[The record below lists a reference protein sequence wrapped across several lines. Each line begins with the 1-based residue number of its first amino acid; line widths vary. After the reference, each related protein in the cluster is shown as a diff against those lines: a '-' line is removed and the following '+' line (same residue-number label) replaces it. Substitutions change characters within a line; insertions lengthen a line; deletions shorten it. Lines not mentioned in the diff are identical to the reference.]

1 LFKIFYPHEIDL
13 LISGGQSEIDIYD
26 LKKYSRPHNWN
37 LQKRDEVKYL
47 DQFWDFMAQQP
58 NDMKEKLL
66 KFVTGLE
73 RQPLLGFKYLNPPF
87 IVNKIPVESNQ
98 IKLPASHTCAN
109 VLDLPY
115 YGNT

>member
-1 LFKIFYPHEIDL
+1 
-13 LISGGQSEIDIYD
+13 
-26 LKKYSRPHNWN
+26 
-37 LQKRDEVKYL
+37 
-47 DQFWDFMAQQP
+47 
-58 NDMKEKLL
+58 MKEKLL

-87 IVNKIPVESNQ
+87 IVNKIPVQDGQ

-115 YGNT
+115 YGNTQKGIQLMMETTLKALNEGQGFYMV